1 MKHQLSFSAL
11 PTFDLTVVGEL
22 LAVVE
27 TPKGSRNKY
36 TFNHDLQGFEL
47 RKVLPRGMIFPMTSA
62 SFPQQ
67 RPTTETLWTFYFCS
81 TIRLQWAASFA

>member
-1 MKHQLSFSAL
+1 MKNKASFAIL
-11 PTFDLTVVGEL
+11 PTFDAHEDGAL
-22 LAVVE
+22 LAVIE

-36 TFNHDLQGFEL
+36 AFNHDLQGFEV
-47 RKVLPRGMIFPMTSA
+47 RKVLPRGMIFPMTLA

-67 RPTTETLWTFYFCS
+67 RPKMEILLTFCFCS